1 VPVQYQAQLQKQWEP
16 RAHQQLHSLEQVYK
30 NLVNN
35 FMNLLEIFEPTP
47 AGYETEKDDNTAV
60 KLRDLR
66 KTKLTLKQLNRLRI
80 MNDIRKLEH
89 EKKIDSV
96 QQQYKAAPA
105 DTGGM

>member
-1 VPVQYQAQLQKQWEP
+1 
-16 RAHQQLHSLEQVYK
+16 
-30 NLVNN
+30 
-35 FMNLLEIFEPTP
+35 MNLLEIFEPTP

-96 QQQYKAAPA
+96 QTQYKAAPA
-105 DTGGM
+105 DMGGM